1 MSEDEIVVSDCE
13 LQDISVAPLIN
24 ALYVHKTFA
33 VLDLSHNLLG
43 NNHVVNIILHI
54 ASRNVHIPTCFLRYQ
69 IAWFLAINFSFLW
82 NIS

>member
-1 MSEDEIVVSDCE
+1 MSEDEVVVSDCE

-43 NNHVVNIILHI
+43 NNHMAKVFLHTATRKVHPDLLFMIIK
-54 ASRNVHIPTCFLRYQ
+54 
-69 IAWFLAINFSFLW
+69 
-82 NIS
+82 

>member
-1 MSEDEIVVSDCE
+1 MVSDCE

-43 NNHVVNIILHI
+43 NNHMVKIFLHTAI
-54 ASRNVHIPTCFLRYQ
+54 PKVHIPICYL
-69 IAWFLAINFSFLW
+69 
-82 NIS
+82 